1 MGNIN
6 GAKASIRSPTLTHV
20 MYADDI
26 VLFSKA
32 TRHDARTLSN
42 CLEKYCDW
50 SGQSINRAKSGIFF
64 SKHTLVENRR
74 AIKHQFGMKKL
85 KKDAIYLGAPMFPT
99 RSPSRDFK
107 FLEDKSE
114 AKLAGWRSRCL
125 SWAGRATLIK
135 AVAHSIPTYTLSAF
149 NVLANT
155 CNKLDAA
162 TKWFWWKPKDRG
174 GKYIAWKSW
183 DKLCH
188 PKKYGGL
195 GFKKTKEM
203 NLALIAKF
211 AWFVASD
218 RQNLCMDVLRSKYKV
233 NSGWLSADPV
243 TAASP
248 TWRAI
253 KEAKK
258 LVAKGGCFL
267 IGEGKPIQVW
277 SNPWVPEIVNFIP
290 QPRLEEYKKFPFKA
304 SDLINPI
311 SKSWISDWVK
321 ELFAPTDA
329 RVILNIPIPLSPKQ
343 DKLVWLPDSKAA
355 CWGLQV
361 DSVNFTLAKE
371 IVSFIMEPPASL
383 IPAHET

>member
-1 MGNIN
+1 
-6 GAKASIRSPTLTHV
+6 

-32 TRHDARTLSN
+32 IRHDARTLSN

-64 SKHTLVENRR
+64 SKHTLAENRR

-85 KKDAIYLGAPMFPT
+85 KKDAIYLGALMFPT

-125 SWAGRATLIK
+125 SWASRATLIK

-149 NVLANT
+149 NVSANT

-162 TKWFWWKPKDRG
+162 TRWFWWKPKDRG

-188 PKKYGGL
+188 LKKYGGL

-233 NSGWLSADPV
+233 NSG
-243 TAASP
+243 
-248 TWRAI
+248 
-253 KEAKK
+253 
-258 LVAKGGCFL
+258 
-267 IGEGKPIQVW
+267 
-277 SNPWVPEIVNFIP
+277 
-290 QPRLEEYKKFPFKA
+290 
-304 SDLINPI
+304 
-311 SKSWISDWVK
+311 
-321 ELFAPTDA
+321 
-329 RVILNIPIPLSPKQ
+329 
-343 DKLVWLPDSKAA
+343 
-355 CWGLQV
+355 
-361 DSVNFTLAKE
+361 
-371 IVSFIMEPPASL
+371 
-383 IPAHET
+383 